1 MLRPEHGRLPGA
13 LTEGRGIRRTT
24 LYSRP
29 ERPIRRLILHSPH
42 WRPRFHYRF
51 PPTERGYSGRLP
63 PSGSRLF
70 CGRNVRNHPVP
81 SHLTDTNA
89 GSVRSQQQPLRSNR
103 SRTYKSAPNVHPT
116 GIPGIRTVLAHS
128 IAGAFGRSESALA
141 KGDESSKVRVVQLA
155 FITEF
160 SVLTQTWSIPVVSL
174 HFGAP
179 SSLTAPFLHA

>member
-1 MLRPEHGRLPGA
+1 MVHAFFSLLPRADPDRHHLIITWTMLRPEHGRLPGA

-103 SRTYKSAPNVHPT
+103 SRTYKSALHVHPT
-116 GIPGIRTVLAHS
+116 GIPGIWTVLAYL
-128 IAGAFGRSESALA
+128 IAGAFCRSESALA
-141 KGDESSKVRVVQLA
+141 
-155 FITEF
+155 FT
-160 SVLTQTWSIPVVSL
+160 TCSL
-174 HFGAP
+174 RQSWHR
-179 SSLTAPFLHA
+179 